1 MTDGKRVLLLWDVD
15 HTLIENSGV
24 SKAVYARAFEALT
37 GRMARVQ
44 PGTDGRTDYE
54 IMRNLYAANGV
65 ALVPEHERSWP
76 SALVESMDAL
86 SARLMADGY
95 ALPGVLKALTAID
108 AIPSIVQSV
117 LTGNIRANA
126 EAKLRLLGSYAS
138 LLDLDVGG
146 YGSDDIVRSRLVGVA
161 QDKAAKKYRHRF
173 ERTSTVLVG
182 DTERDVA
189 AALDGGAM
197 IIGVATGV
205 TSEEELRQAGAH
217 IVVPSLVDVSLLLD
231 ALRELTG
238 QALEAA
244 V

>member
-1 MTDGKRVLLLWDVD
+1 MTDGKRVLLLWDID

-24 SKAVYARAFEALT
+24 SKAVYAHTFETLT
-37 GRMARVQ
+37 GRTASVQ
-44 PGTDGRTDYE
+44 PSTDGRTDYE
-54 IMRNLYAANGV
+54 IMRNLYTANDAV
-65 ALVPEHERSWP
+65 LTSDQEASWP

-95 ALPGVLKALTAID
+95 VLPGVINALAAID
-108 AIPSIVQSV
+108 ALPSIVQSV
-117 LTGNIRANA
+117 LTGNIRPNA
-126 EAKLRLLGSYAS
+126 EAKLRLLGNYVS

-146 YGSDDIVRSRLVGVA
+146 YGSDNIVRSKLVSVA
-161 QDKAAKKYRHRF
+161 QGKAAKKYHYRF
-173 ERTSTVLVG
+173 KRTSTVLIG

-205 TSEEELRQAGAH
+205 TSEEELRRAGAH
-217 IVVPSLVDVSLLLD
+217 VVLPSLVDLRVLLD
-231 ALRELTG
+231 ALGELTG
-238 QALEAA
+238 QTLEAA